1 MAQGHGFPLMTDST
15 QSPGTNP
22 HRIRTLPDHGTLA
35 PSSAKTSEHGM
46 CAVSLLSTQSSRTVA
61 SSASQDKVDSAS
73 SAGTSGLGHIPFEHV
88 LGRKMEESETFAA
101 HGAAVHS
108 LQPCSWNCSASLA
121 EASHAESRCHLQER
135 GTTGDVAVSTE
146 GDCDTWPWPAPV
158 NSYVLGIEDAKA
170 RDFPAPAAGEALK
183 TECRADLPTPR
194 DPQLHQSHHDAD
206 MSCNTDNLL
215 SSGSSVSPEPS
226 TEEPP
231 RSGVHAS
238 VEVRQ
243 GFDVSAAVPGGAR
256 SNAQKPVSAESY
268 EAATL
273 CGSGSGSVQESSC
286 PDRPVREGGVAAG
299 SAAAPCFGTPLSL
312 MNSASEVVG
321 AVVEAPRLGD
331 CIHRGSLEP
340 SCLEDSAAN
349 IRAAVE
355 RPRLGTCDG
364 GNLLGASLWA
374 KRSAADVSA
383 VDMRV
388 LPSSNLACSSGGF
401 EAASQREPSVATR
414 LTGMGHAEL
423 EDGAGRKR
431 SVTEDVTEECSA
443 AQACRGGEEQGQQEV
458 STAVGCC
465 EEPLKEREG
474 SDAPGQTCGLQVVV
488 TRGAVTPSSGEE
500 VQRGQAVVQACRGRK
515 LQEATTA
522 VECNVGSSTQEH
534 SAASSCIGVELATAR
549 SIGVGLTCA
558 DKPTARRASA
568 PAYSRAGQ
576 PSVRGDE
583 RAERNVEECS
593 GADHSD
599 LPGRSTL
606 QRPVVSQVGAAKDIA
621 VSAQKQHRA
630 CCSVPAVIVSSSLE
644 EIQACLRR
652 HGLSPLQVCGY
663 RCPL

>member
-46 CAVSLLSTQSSRTVA
+46 CSVSLLSTQSSCTLA
-61 SSASQDKVDSAS
+61 SSASQDEVDSAS

-88 LGRKMEESETFAA
+88 LGGKMEESETSAA
-101 HGAAVHS
+101 HGAAVQS

-121 EASHAESRCHLQER
+121 EASHAEASHAESRYHLQER
-135 GTTGDVAVSTE
+135 GTTGNVAVSTE

-158 NSYVLGIEDAKA
+158 NSYVLGIEDAKS

-183 TECRADLPTPR
+183 TECRADLPTPH
-194 DPQLHQSHHDAD
+194 DLQLHQSHHDAD
-206 MSCNTDNLL
+206 MNCNTDNLL

-238 VEVRQ
+238 MEVRQ
-243 GFDVSAAVPGGAR
+243 GFDVSAAVPGDAR
-256 SNAQKPVSAESY
+256 SNARKPVSAESY

-286 PDRPVREGGVAAG
+286 PERPVREGGVAAR
-299 SAAAPCFGTPLSL
+299 SAAGPCVGTPRSL
-312 MNSASEVVG
+312 KNSASEVVG
-321 AVVEAPRLGD
+321 AVVEAPRLGN
-331 CIHRGSLEP
+331 CIHGGSLEP

-388 LPSSNLACSSGGF
+388 LPSSNLACSSGGGF

-431 SVTEDVTEECSA
+431 SVTEDVTEERSA
-443 AQACRGGEEQGQQEV
+443 AQACRGG
-458 STAVGCC
+458 

-474 SDAPGQTCGLQVVV
+474 SDAPGQTCGLQVGV
-488 TRGAVTPSSGEE
+488 TPGAVTLSSGEE
-500 VQRGQAVVQACRGRK
+500 VQRGRDVAQACRGGK

-522 VECNVGSSTQEH
+522 VECNVGSSTQER
-534 SAASSCIGVELATAR
+534 SAASSCIGVEQATR
-549 SIGVGLTCA
+549 SIGVGLACA
-558 DKPTARRASA
+558 DKPTARRVSA

-621 VSAQKQHRA
+621 VSARKQHRA
-630 CCSVPAVIVSSSLE
+630 HCSVPAVTVSSSLE

-652 HGLSPLQVCGY
+652 HGLSPLQVRGY